1 MVASGNAC
9 RTTCRAVRGLVVG
22 YGSTAKPR
30 WRRNCVWWR
39 GGGSRK
45 SAVVLGNTF
54 GQLLVNLA
62 KLGVNRLLPLNV
74 LSVQPGNQLGIRLLA
89 LVVRMVAP
97 TQIELPTRSLVVTYP
112 PTARLMTIEFP
123 Y

>member
-1 MVASGNAC
+1 MLRRHGG
-9 RTTCRAVRGLVVG
+9 RRGR
-22 YGSTAKPR
+22 S
-30 WRRNCVWWR
+30 RR
-39 GGGSRK
+39 

-54 GQLLVNLA
+54 GQLLMNLA

-74 LSVQPGNQLGIRLLA
+74 LSVQPGNQLGIRFLA

-97 TQIELPTRSLVVTYP
+97 TQIELPTGSLVVTYP
-112 PTARLMTIEFP
+112 PTARLMTIEFL